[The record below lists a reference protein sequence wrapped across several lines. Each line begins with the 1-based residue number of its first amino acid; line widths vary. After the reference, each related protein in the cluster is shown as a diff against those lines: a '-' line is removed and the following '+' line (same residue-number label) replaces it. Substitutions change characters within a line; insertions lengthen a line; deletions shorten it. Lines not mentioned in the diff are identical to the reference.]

1 MNEELGPLLI
11 APVSYLELRN
21 RLRAALGFPNE
32 WKALLIGIDGI
43 NGSGKSALAA
53 WLSWQ
58 LEMPAV
64 HLDLYLVPNRDPPAW
79 RTEDLARVIEVQKA
93 LERPMLIEGILLLNV
108 LDSINRKP
116 DVLVFVDKH
125 EHQSSED
132 YLAAYLNQRTPKE
145 VADYVLEW
153 SSAEH
158 DRRVMEAHLAVSRRG

>member
-32 WKALLIGIDGI
+32 WKALLIGIDGT

-93 LERPMLIEGILLLNV
+93 LERPMLIEGSQERLTFRRSAASFGV
-108 LDSINRKP
+108 RRTTTGVP
-116 DVLVFVDKH
+116 DFVNAG
-125 EHQSSED
+125 
-132 YLAAYLNQRTPKE
+132 L
-145 VADYVLEW
+145 
-153 SSAEH
+153 
-158 DRRVMEAHLAVSRRG
+158 G